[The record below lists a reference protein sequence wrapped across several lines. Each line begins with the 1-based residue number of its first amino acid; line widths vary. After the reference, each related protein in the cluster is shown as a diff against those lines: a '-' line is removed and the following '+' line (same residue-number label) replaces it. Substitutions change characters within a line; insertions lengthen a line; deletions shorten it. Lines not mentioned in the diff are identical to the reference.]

1 MYIANYIIA
10 YGGDSVNKTE
20 IDMNK
25 TNKLELDIME
35 IPSSCVIVIC
45 DGKAKIRE
53 LPPFGEYRIVT
64 HQGKV
69 KRMRREE
76 GEEF

>member
-1 MYIANYIIA
+1 MNIQDIEIK
-10 YGGDSVNKTE
+10 DNKR
-20 IDMNK
+20 
-25 TNKLELDIME
+25 LEFDIMD

-45 DGKAKIRE
+45 DGKAKLRE
-53 LPPFGEYRIVT
+53 LPPHGEYKIVT

>member
-1 MYIANYIIA
+1 MSKENL
-10 YGGDSVNKTE
+10 E
-20 IDMNK
+20 IDASTM
-25 TNKLELDIME
+25 TLTVDIMD
-35 IPSSCVIVIC
+35 IPTSCVIVIC
-45 DGKAKIRE
+45 DGKAKLRE
-53 LPPFGEYRIVT
+53 LLPHGEYKIVT

>member
-1 MYIANYIIA
+1 MNKSKDIDIDI
-10 YGGDSVNKTE
+10 NKTKILE
-20 IDMNK
+20 I
-25 TNKLELDIME
+25 DIME
-35 IPSSCVIVIC
+35 VPSSCIVVIC

-53 LPPFGEYRIVT
+53 LPTFGEYRIIT

-69 KRMRREE
+69 KRMRRDE

>member
-1 MYIANYIIA
+1 MQQNTKDFRLDE
-10 YGGDSVNKTE
+10 GQKLE
-20 IDMNK
+20 ID
-25 TNKLELDIME
+25 IMD

-45 DGKAKIRE
+45 DGRAKLRE
-53 LPPFGEYRIVT
+53 LPPFGEYKIVT

>member
-1 MYIANYIIA
+1 MNIQDIEL
-10 YGGDSVNKTE
+10 TE
-20 IDMNK
+20 
-25 TNKLELDIME
+25 TNRLEIDIME
-35 IPSSCVIVIC
+35 IPTSCVIVIC
-45 DGKAKIRE
+45 DGKVKLRE
-53 LPPFGEYRIVT
+53 LPPHGEYKIVT

>member
-1 MYIANYIIA
+1 MKLQDIELTSANRL
-10 YGGDSVNKTE
+10 E
-20 IDMNK
+20 I
-25 TNKLELDIME
+25 DIME

-45 DGKAKIRE
+45 DGKAKVRE
-53 LPPFGEYRIVT
+53 LPPFGEYKIVT

-69 KRMRREE
+69 KRMRKEE

>member
-1 MYIANYIIA
+1 MKSQNIELTSANSLQLDLI
-10 YGGDSVNKTE
+10 
-20 IDMNK
+20 
-25 TNKLELDIME
+25 EL
-35 IPSSCVIVIC
+35 PSCCVIVVC

-53 LPPFGEYRIVT
+53 LPPHGEYKIVT

>member
-1 MYIANYIIA
+1 MATQ
-10 YGGDSVNKTE
+10 D
-20 IDMNK
+20 IDISK
-25 TNKLELDIME
+25 TNGLELDIME

-69 KRMRREE
+69 KRMRKEE

>member
-1 MYIANYIIA
+1 MRIQ
-10 YGGDSVNKTE
+10 D
-20 IDMNK
+20 IDIDPS
-25 TNKLELDIME
+25 TNRLELDIME
-35 IPSSCVIVIC
+35 VPSSCVIVIC

-53 LPPFGEYRIVT
+53 LPPFGEYKIIT

-69 KRMRREE
+69 KRMRKEE

>member
-1 MYIANYIIA
+1 MQQNKEEIQLDL
-10 YGGDSVNKTE
+10 DS
-20 IDMNK
+20 
-25 TNKLELDIME
+25 NKLEFDIMN

-45 DGKAKIRE
+45 DGKAKLRE
-53 LPPFGEYRIVT
+53 LPPFGEYKIVT